1 MATIYSKVSTQITD
15 QQPDFIRSDH
25 PDFLAFL
32 KAYYEFLE
40 SAELK
45 LKDFGSV
52 DSILFEEGSTTY
64 MVLEDTNRYRTN
76 ESNNI
81 LVEDYDTVGGS
92 RVRSIGAFQNGETI
106 TGQTSK
112 ATATVRTEDVSNGSR
127 LFISSQNKF
136 QLNEQVVGQTSGAT
150 AYIVSYT
157 ANPVQN
163 VMQLLDYMDVDQTID
178 AFFTQFKEAFMRT
191 IPDNLATGL
200 NKRNILKN
208 IKDLYR
214 AKGTKK
220 GHELFFRILL
230 NEDANLYYPT
240 KDMLRVSDGKWSDD
254 TILRVYATNDTILM
268 EDSSASSG
276 DIFLIM
282 EDGSQILNEENVSG
296 TDLLTRLVGETIT
309 QDAVTDL
316 TILSGGAYFNQGYS
330 VIGKATA
337 VVDSA
342 FQYQLGGETITE
354 FVLNPG
360 SVSGTFVSGHTLSGT
375 DNTNSNLTISAK
387 SDSIVASAD
396 TSATNY
402 QTSQYFTTTDTVTIT
417 SDTGNDASAAIT
429 NVTAGKI
436 ENVIV
441 DAAGTGYEIGD
452 QLVVTN
458 TNTNGTALAGE
469 VSIVNGGFIPED
481 GTLTGEFRVTLES
494 GTSGGPGEILLEEST
509 FTYDTATGI
518 FNIGE
523 TITGKTSSATGT
535 VVLIQ
540 EDIKKVFYVPVTG
553 TFTLGETISGG
564 TSAKTVRILTNTVD
578 NHIANEDDRGM
589 ESTDRFIMEGETVQ
603 GDIYDGSVIVQ
614 ERATGSR
621 DITDV
626 RVTTIGYGYTSL
638 PTLTITSVQG
648 ANGSVKA
655 KGTGVGDIASI
666 NIINQGAHY
675 TDQESLLFDTTSNFL
690 TTLISGSF
698 TLNETVTGL
707 ASGATARFKSQDD
720 TTGII
725 KMDQLSATPFQTNE
739 VIRGNS
745 STKTAL
751 VNSYTKTNIPGKVGA
766 VVDRS
771 GKFVNE
777 DGFISDS
784 SKKIQDSY
792 YYQDY
797 SYVVKTASSITTW
810 RDDLLSTV
818 HPGGWA
824 VFGQVDIA
832 SRLSQLANIT
842 SISSLGPAYKI
853 IFQALFGMRLGTSTQ
868 GLINPSPMAEANE
881 PTDKQRLYDPALSI
895 TTGAAFTLYE
905 TITGGT
911 SGATGKVAIDAT
923 TDDGMRVL
931 TYVPVSGIF
940 QATETI
946 TGGGSGSTATVNAVY
961 GLRGQRDRTIT
972 GPIINYDYQIGLKGD
987 TNGSRPDYGTLDRF
1001 MFAESIQKTR
1011 TSTYTFRSHDVYTV
1025 GLPLSTL
1032 NGGINNSVNT
1042 ITVADGSVYPSAG
1055 TIQIGNELI
1064 DYTGKS
1070 SNDLT
1075 GCTRGAHSTSAASHL
1090 TGVNVLSI
1098 RWALKQDKS
1107 AGFRIQDWATDYNGT
1122 SITIGAIT
1130 EFPGRRNNISPPTE
1144 ITLYKT

>member
-1 MATIYSKVSTQITD
+1 MATIYSKVSTQVTD
-15 QQPDFIRSDH
+15 QQPDFVKSDH

-52 DSILFEEGSTTY
+52 DSIIFEEGSTTY
-64 MVLEDTNRYRTN
+64 MIYEDVNRYRPG
-76 ESNNI
+76 SSDNI
-81 LVEDYDTVGGS
+81 LLEDYDTVGGS
-92 RVRSIGAFQNGETI
+92 RIRSVGAFTNGETI

-112 ATATVRTEDVSNGSR
+112 ATATVRTEDVSSGQR
-127 LFISSQNKF
+127 LFISAQNKF
-136 QLNEQVVGQTSGAT
+136 VLGEQVVGADSGAT
-150 AYIVSYT
+150 ANIVSYT

-178 AFFTQFKEAFMRT
+178 AFFTQFKKAFMRT
-191 IPDNLATGL
+191 IPDSLATGI
-200 NKRNILKN
+200 NKRNLLKN

-220 GHELFFRILL
+220 GHQLFFRILL
-230 NEDANLYYPT
+230 NEDADLYYPT
-240 KDMLRVSDGKWSDD
+240 KDMLRVSDGNWSDD
-254 TILRVYATNDTILM
+254 TILRVYATNSTILM
-268 EDSSASSG
+268 EDASDSAG
-276 DIFLIM
+276 EIYILM
-282 EDGSQILNEENVSG
+282 EDGSQIINEENVSG
-296 TDLLTRLVGETIT
+296 IDDLTKLIGQTIT
-309 QDAVTDL
+309 QAAVTDL
-316 TILSGGAYFNQGYS
+316 TILSGGAYFNQGFS

-337 VVDSA
+337 VVDSV
-342 FQYQLGGETITE
+342 FQYQLSGETITE

-360 SVSGTFVSGHTLSGT
+360 SVDGTFVSGHTISGA
-375 DNTNSNLTISAK
+375 DNTNDNLTIRAK
-387 SDSIVASAD
+387 SDSIVASAN
-396 TSATNY
+396 TSASDY
-402 QTSQYFTTTDTVTIT
+402 QTSQYFTTADSVTIT
-417 SDTGNDASAAIT
+417 SDTGNDASASIT
-429 NVTAGKI
+429 SVTTGTI
-436 ENVIV
+436 EEIIV
-441 DAAGTGYEIGD
+441 DAGGTGYEIGD

-458 TNTNGTALAGE
+458 TSGTALAGE
-469 VSIVNGGFIPED
+469 ISIVNGGIIPED

-494 GTSGGPGEILLEEST
+494 GTPGAPGEMLLEESI
-509 FTYDTATGI
+509 FTYDTSTGV

-523 TITGKTSSATGT
+523 VVTGLTSGATGT
-535 VVLIQ
+535 V
-540 EDIKKVFYVPVTG
+540 IKVQTDVNKVFYKAGSG
-553 TFTLGETISGG
+553 TFTLGETLKGG
-564 TSAKTVRILTNTVD
+564 TSSYKARILTNTVD
-578 NHIANEDDRGM
+578 NYVSNEDDIGM
-589 ESTDRFIMEGETVQ
+589 ESTDRFIFEGETVR
-603 GDIYDGSVIVQ
+603 GDTYDGSVIVQ
-614 ERATGSR
+614 ERATGTR

-626 RVTTIGYGYTSL
+626 RVTTVGYGYSDL
-638 PTLTITSVQG
+638 PTISITSVQG

-690 TTLISGSF
+690 TTLISGTF
-698 TLNETVTGL
+698 TLDETVTGL

-725 KMDQLSATPFQTNE
+725 KMDQLSATPFQANE

-771 GKFVNE
+771 GKFINE

-797 SYVVKTASSITTW
+797 SYVVKTASSIITW

-832 SRLSQLANIT
+832 SKLTQLANIT

-905 TITGGT
+905 TITGSA

-987 TNGSRPDYGTLDRF
+987 TNGSRPDYGTLNRF
-1001 MFAESIQKTR
+1001 MFAESMQKTR
-1011 TSTYTFRSHDVYTV
+1011 TQTYTFRSHAVYAV

-1032 NGGINNSVNT
+1032 NGGINDSVNT

-1075 GCTRGAHSTSAASHL
+1075 GCSRGQHSTSAASHL

-1098 RWALKQDKS
+1098 RWAMKQDKS

>member
-1 MATIYSKVSTQITD
+1 MATIYSKVSTQVVD
-15 QQPDFIRSDH
+15 QQPDFIKSDH

-52 DSILFEEGSTTY
+52 DSIIFEEGSTTFMTY
-64 MVLEDTNRYRTN
+64 EDVNRYRQG
-76 ESNNI
+76 SSDNI
-81 LVEDYDTVGGS
+81 LLEDYDEVGGG
-92 RVRSIGAFQNGETI
+92 RIRSIGAFTNGETI

-112 ATATVRTEDVSNGSR
+112 ATATVRTEDVHGNSR
-127 LFISSQNKF
+127 LFISAQNKF
-136 QLNEQVVGQTSGAT
+136 QLGEQVVGADSGAT

-191 IPDNLATGL
+191 IPDSLTTGL
-200 NKRNILKN
+200 NKRNLLKN

-220 GHELFFRILL
+220 GHQLFFRILL
-230 NEDANLYYPT
+230 NEDADLYYPT
-240 KDMLRVSDGKWSDD
+240 KDMLRVSDGNWSDD
-254 TILRVYATNDTILM
+254 TILRVYATNSTILM
-268 EDSSASSG
+268 EDASDSAG
-276 DIFLIM
+276 EIFILM
-282 EDGSQILNEENVSG
+282 EDGSQIINEENVSG
-296 TDLLTRLVGETIT
+296 IDDLTKLTGQTIT
-309 QDAVTDL
+309 QNAVVDFS
-316 TILSGGAYFNQGYS
+316 ILSGGAYFNQGYS
-330 VIGKATA
+330 VINKATA
-337 VVDSA
+337 VVDSV
-342 FQYQLGGETITE
+342 FQYQLSGETITE

-360 SVSGTFVSGHTLSGT
+360 SVDGTFVAGHTISGA
-375 DNTNSNLTISAK
+375 DNTNENLTIRAK
-387 SDSIVASAD
+387 SDSIVASAN
-396 TSATNY
+396 TSASDY
-402 QTSQYFTTTDTVTIT
+402 QTSQYFTTADTLTVT

-429 NVTAGKI
+429 SVTTGTI
-436 ENVIV
+436 EEIIV
-441 DAAGTGYEIGD
+441 DAGGTGYEIGD

-458 TNTNGTALAGE
+458 TSGTALAGE
-469 VSIVNGGFIPED
+469 ISIVNGGIIPED
-481 GTLTGEFRVTLES
+481 GTLTGEFRVTLED
-494 GTSGGPGEILLEEST
+494 GTTGAPGEILLEESI
-509 FTYDTATGI
+509 FTYDTSTGV

-523 TITGKTSSATGT
+523 VVTGLTSGATGT
-535 VVLIQ
+535 VIEVQ
-540 EDIKKVFYVPVTG
+540 TDVNKVFYKTGSG
-553 TFTLGETISGG
+553 TFTLGETLKGG
-564 TSAKTVRILTNTVD
+564 TSSFKARILTDTVD
-578 NHIANEDDRGM
+578 NYVSNEDDIGM
-589 ESTDRFIMEGETVQ
+589 ESTDRFIFEGETVR
-603 GDIYDGSVIVQ
+603 GDTYDGAVIVQ
-614 ERATGSR
+614 ERDTGTR

-638 PTLTITSVQG
+638 PTITITSTQG
-648 ANGSVKA
+648 ADGSVKA

-666 NIINQGAHY
+666 NIINQGTHY

-690 TTLISGSF
+690 TTLISGAF
-698 TLNETVTGL
+698 ILDETVTGL
-707 ASGATARFKSQDD
+707 ASGATARFKAQDNA
-720 TTGII
+720 TGII
-725 KMDQLSATPFQTNE
+725 KMDQLSATPFQENE

-766 VVDRS
+766 VVDRT
-771 GKFVNE
+771 GKFINE

-797 SYVVKTASSITTW
+797 SYVVKTATSIVNW

-832 SRLSQLANIT
+832 SKLTQLANIT
-842 SISSLGPAYKI
+842 SVSGLGPAYKI
-853 IFQALFGMRLGTSTQ
+853 IFQALFGMRLGTTAQSP
-868 GLINPSPMAEANE
+868 INPAPMAEANE

-905 TITGGT
+905 TITGSV
-911 SGATGKVAIDAT
+911 SGATGKVAIDET
-923 TDDGMRVL
+923 TDDGMRLL

-961 GLRGQRDRTIT
+961 GLRGKRDRTLHIAPIEYTIQPGYYT
-972 GPIINYDYQIGLKGD
+972 GKG
-987 TNGSRPDYGTLDRF
+987 TNGSRPDYGTLERF
-1001 MFAESIQKTR
+1001 MFAESMQKSQ

-1032 NGGINNSVNT
+1032 NGGINDSVNT

-1055 TIQIGNELI
+1055 TIQIGDELI

-1075 GCTRGAHSTSAASHL
+1075 GCSRGQHSTSPATHL

-1098 RWALKQDKS
+1098 RWAMKQDGVS
-1107 AGFRIQDWATDYNGT
+1107 GFRVQDWATDHAGT
-1122 SITIGAIT
+1122 ALTIGDFST
-1130 EFPGRRNNISPPTE
+1130 YPTRKNNISPPTE

>member
-1 MATIYSKVSTQITD
+1 MATIYSKVSTQVTD
-15 QQPDFIRSDH
+15 QQPDFVKSDH

-52 DSILFEEGSTTY
+52 DSIIFEEGSTTY
-64 MVLEDTNRYRTN
+64 MTYEDVNRYRPG
-76 ESNNI
+76 SSDNI
-81 LVEDYDTVGGS
+81 LLEDYDTVGGS
-92 RVRSIGAFQNGETI
+92 RIRSVGAFTNGETI

-112 ATATVRTEDVSNGSR
+112 ATATVRTEDVSSGQR
-127 LFISSQNKF
+127 LFISAQNKF
-136 QLNEQVVGQTSGAT
+136 VLGEQVVGADSGAT
-150 AYIVSYT
+150 ANIVSYT

-178 AFFTQFKEAFMRT
+178 AFFTQFKKAFMRT
-191 IPDNLATGL
+191 IPDSLATGI
-200 NKRNILKN
+200 NKRNLLKN

-220 GHELFFRILL
+220 GHQLFFRILL
-230 NEDANLYYPT
+230 NEDADLYYPT
-240 KDMLRVSDGKWSDD
+240 KDMLRVSDGNWSDD
-254 TILRVYATNDTILM
+254 TILRVYATNSTILM
-268 EDSSASSG
+268 EDASDSAG
-276 DIFLIM
+276 EIYILM
-282 EDGSQILNEENVSG
+282 EDGSQIINEENVSG
-296 TDLLTRLVGETIT
+296 IDDLTKLIGQTIT
-309 QDAVTDL
+309 QAAVTDL
-316 TILSGGAYFNQGYS
+316 TILSGGAYFNQGFS

-337 VVDSA
+337 VVDSV
-342 FQYQLGGETITE
+342 FQYQLSGETITE

-360 SVSGTFVSGHTLSGT
+360 SVDGTFVSGHTISGA
-375 DNTNSNLTISAK
+375 DNTNDNLTIRAK
-387 SDSIVASAD
+387 SDSIVASAN
-396 TSATNY
+396 TSASDY
-402 QTSQYFTTTDTVTIT
+402 QTSQYFTTADSVTIT
-417 SDTGNDASAAIT
+417 SDTGNDASASIT
-429 NVTAGKI
+429 SVTTGTI
-436 ENVIV
+436 EEIIV
-441 DAAGTGYEIGD
+441 DAGGTGYEIGD

-458 TNTNGTALAGE
+458 TSGTALAGE
-469 VSIVNGGFIPED
+469 ISIVNGGIIPED

-494 GTSGGPGEILLEEST
+494 GTPGAPGEMLLEESI
-509 FTYDTATGI
+509 FTYDTSTGV

-523 TITGKTSSATGT
+523 VVTGLTSGATGT
-535 VVLIQ
+535 V
-540 EDIKKVFYVPVTG
+540 IKVQTDVNKVFYKAGSG
-553 TFTLGETISGG
+553 TFTLGETLKGG
-564 TSAKTVRILTNTVD
+564 TSSYKARILTNTVD
-578 NHIANEDDRGM
+578 NYVSNEDDIGM
-589 ESTDRFIMEGETVQ
+589 ESTDRFIFEGETVR
-603 GDIYDGSVIVQ
+603 GDTYDGSVIVQ
-614 ERATGSR
+614 ERATGTR

-626 RVTTIGYGYTSL
+626 RVTTVGYGYSDL
-638 PTLTITSVQG
+638 PTISITSVQG

-690 TTLISGSF
+690 TTLISGTF
-698 TLNETVTGL
+698 TLDETVTGL

-725 KMDQLSATPFQTNE
+725 KMDQLSATPFQANE

-771 GKFVNE
+771 GKFINE

-797 SYVVKTASSITTW
+797 SYVVKTASSIITW

-832 SRLSQLANIT
+832 SKLTQLANIT

-853 IFQALFGMRLGTSTQ
+853 IFQALFGMRLGTTDQSP
-868 GLINPSPMAEANE
+868 INPSPMAEANE

-905 TITGGT
+905 TITGSV

-987 TNGSRPDYGTLDRF
+987 TNGSRPDYGTLNRF
-1001 MFAESIQKTR
+1001 MFAESMQKTR
-1011 TSTYTFRSHDVYTV
+1011 TQTYTFRSHAVYAV

-1032 NGGINNSVNT
+1032 NGGINDSVNT

-1075 GCTRGAHSTSAASHL
+1075 GCSRGQHSTSAASHL

-1098 RWALKQDKS
+1098 RWAMKQDKS

>member
-1 MATIYSKVSTQITD
+1 MATIYSKVSTQVTE
-15 QQPDFIRSDH
+15 QQPDFIKSDH

-52 DSILFEEGSTTY
+52 DSIIYEEGSTTFIV
-64 MVLEDTNRYRTN
+64 MEDTNRYRTDQ
-76 ESNNI
+76 SNNF
-81 LVEDYDTVGGS
+81 LLEDYDVVGGS
-92 RVRSIGAFQNGETI
+92 RIRTIGAFQNGETI

-112 ATATVRTEDVSNGSR
+112 ATAVVRTEDVNNGSR

-136 QLNEQVVGQTSGAT
+136 QLNEQVVGATSGAT

-178 AFFTQFKEAFMRT
+178 AFFIQFKEAFMRT
-191 IPDNLATGL
+191 IPDSLATGL

-220 GHELFFRILL
+220 GHQLFFRILL
-230 NEDANLYYPT
+230 NEDADLYYPT
-240 KDMLRVSDGKWSDD
+240 RDMLRVSDGNWSDD
-254 TILRVYATNDTILM
+254 TILRVYSTNTTISM
-268 EDSSASSG
+268 EDASDSTG
-276 DIFLIM
+276 EIYILM
-282 EDGSQILNEENVSG
+282 EDGSQILTEDTVSG
-296 TDLLTRLVGETIT
+296 TDILTRLVGQEIT
-309 QDAVTDL
+309 QNAVIDFS
-316 TILSGGAYFNQGYS
+316 ILSGGAYNNLGYS

-360 SVSGTFVSGHTLSGT
+360 SVSGTFVSGHTISGT

-387 SDSIVASAD
+387 SDSIVASAN
-396 TSATNY
+396 TSASDY
-402 QTSQYFTTTDTVTIT
+402 QTSQYFATTDTVTVS

-429 NVTAGKI
+429 NVTAGTI
-436 ENVIV
+436 NNIIV

-458 TNTNGTALAGE
+458 TNTNGTGLAGE
-469 VSIVNGGFIPED
+469 VSIVNGGFVPET

-494 GTSGGPGEILLEEST
+494 GTTGGPGEILLEESI

-523 TITGKTSSATGT
+523 TITGQTSGATGT
-535 VVLIQ
+535 VILIQ
-540 EDIKKVFYVPVTG
+540 EDIKKVFYKPGTG
-553 TFTLGETISGG
+553 TFTLGETITGG
-564 TSAKTVRILTNTVD
+564 TSAKTVRLLTNTAD
-578 NHIANEDDRGM
+578 NFVANEDDRGM
-589 ESTDRFIMEGETVQ
+589 ESIDRFIMEGETVQ

-626 RVTTIGYGYTSL
+626 RVSSVGYGYTSL
-638 PTLTITSVQG
+638 PTLAITSTQG
-648 ANGSVKA
+648 ADGTVKA
-655 KGTGVGDIASI
+655 KGTGIGDIASI

-675 TDQESLLFDTTSNFL
+675 SDEASLKFDVTSNFL
-690 TTLISGSF
+690 CTRITGSF
-698 TLNETVTGL
+698 VLNETVTGL
-707 ASGATARFKSQDD
+707 ASGATARFKAQDN
-720 TTGII
+720 TTGVI

-739 VIRGNS
+739 VILGGS

-751 VNSYTKTNIPGKVGA
+751 VNSYVKTNIPGAVGA

-771 GKFVNE
+771 GRFVNE

-797 SYVVKTASSITTW
+797 SYVVKTATSIVNW

-832 SRLSQLANIT
+832 SKLTQLANIT
-842 SISSLGPAYKI
+842 SISALGPAYKI
-853 IFQALFGMRLGTSTQ
+853 IWQALFGMRLGTTTQ
-868 GLINPSPMAEANE
+868 TPINPSPMDEANE
-881 PTDKQRLYDPALSI
+881 PADKARMYNPAMKVASGTAYAAGNTL
-895 TTGAAFTLYE
+895 TGN
-905 TITGGT
+905 T
-911 SGATGKVAIDAT
+911 SNATGKVITDTT
-923 TDDGMRVL
+923 TDAGIRIIE
-931 TYVPVSGIF
+931 YVPLTGIF
-940 QATETI
+940 QAAETI
-946 TGGGSGSTATVNAVY
+946 TNGSVTATTVAIY
-961 GLRGQRDRTIT
+961 GLRGVRDRTLT
-972 GPIINYDYQIGLKGD
+972 REFSLDLQLQTSGLGLGPTYDNFTD
-987 TNGSRPDYGTLDRF
+987 F
-1001 MFAESIQKTR
+1001 MFGGSMFESNADTM
-1011 TSTYTFRSHDVYTV
+1011 TFRSHKVYAV
-1025 GLPLSTL
+1025 QIPYSTL
-1032 NGGINNSVNT
+1032 NGNINAAVTT
-1042 ITVADGSVYPSAG
+1042 IAVTSATNYPTAG
-1055 TIQIGNELI
+1055 TIQIGSELI

-1070 SNDLT
+1070 TNNLT
-1075 GCTRGAHSTSAASHL
+1075 GCTRGAHSTTAASHTSGARL
-1090 TGVNVLSI
+1090 DSV
-1098 RWALKQDKS
+1098 RWGIDQDQS
-1107 AGFRIQDWATDYNGT
+1107 SGYRIMDWAKDYQGTDI
-1122 SITIGAIT
+1122 SIADFTNY
-1130 EFPGRRNNISPPTE
+1130 PKRKNNITPPTE

>member
-1 MATIYSKVSTQITD
+1 MATIYSKVSTQVTD

-64 MVLEDTNRYRTN
+64 MILEDTNRYRTN

-150 AYIVSYT
+150 ANIVSYT

-200 NKRNILKN
+200 NKRNLLKN

-230 NEDANLYYPT
+230 NEDADLYYPT

-268 EDSSASSG
+268 EDSSASNG

-360 SVSGTFVSGHTLSGT
+360 SVSGTFVSGQTLSGT

-387 SDSIVASAD
+387 SDSIVAAAD

-402 QTSQYFTTTDTVTIT
+402 QTSQYFTTTDTVTVT

-452 QLVVTN
+452 QLIVTN

-469 VSIVNGGFIPED
+469 VSIVNGGFVPET
-481 GTLTGEFRVTLES
+481 GTLTGQFRVTLES

-523 TITGKTSSATGT
+523 TITGKTSGSTGT

-540 EDIKKVFYVPVTG
+540 EDVKKVFYVPGTG

-578 NHIANEDDRGM
+578 NHIANEDDLGM
-589 ESTDRFIMEGETVQ
+589 ESTNRFIMEGETVQ

-614 ERATGSR
+614 EKDTGNG

-626 RVTTIGYGYTSL
+626 RVTTLGYGYTSL
-638 PTLTITSVQG
+638 PTISITSSQG
-648 ANGSVKA
+648 AGGTVKA

-675 TDQESLLFDTTSNFL
+675 SDAASLKFDTTSNFL
-690 TTLISGSF
+690 VTQISGSF
-698 TLNETVTGL
+698 TLNETVIGL
-707 ASGATARFKSQDD
+707 ASGATARFKSQDNA
-720 TTGII
+720 TGII
-725 KMDQLSATPFQTNE
+725 KMDQLSATPFQENE
-739 VIRGNS
+739 GIRGLS
-745 STKTAL
+745 SSKIAL
-751 VNSYTKTNIPGKVGA
+751 VNSYVETNIPGKLGA

-797 SYVVKTASSITTW
+797 SYVVKTATSIANW

-842 SISSLGPAYKI
+842 SISSLGPAYKLI
-853 IFQALFGMRLGTSTQ
+853 WSALFGMRLGTTDQ
-868 GLINPSPMAEANE
+868 VPINPSPMAEANE
-881 PTDKQRLYDPALSI
+881 PNKDRLYDPALAVS
-895 TTGAAFTLYE
+895 TGAAFTLYE

-911 SGATGKVAIDAT
+911 SGATGKVAIEETNDA
-923 TDDGMRVL
+923 GLRII
-931 TYVPVSGIF
+931 TYVALTGIF

-946 TGGGSGSTATVNAVY
+946 TGSSSSVTATVNAVY
-961 GLRGQRDRTIT
+961 GLRGKRDRTLNHVMDIE
-972 GPIINYDYQIGLKGD
+972 YQFGLRGD
-987 TNGSRPDYGTLDRF
+987 TSGSRPDYGTLNRF

-1011 TSTYTFRSHDVYTV
+1011 TSTYTFRSHAVYTA

-1032 NGGINNSVNT
+1032 NGGINNAVTT

-1055 TIQIGNELI
+1055 TIQIGDELI

-1070 SNDLT
+1070 SNNLT

-1098 RWALKQDKS
+1098 RWAMKQDGVP
-1107 AGFRIQDWATDYNGT
+1107 GFRLQDWATDYKGT
-1122 SITIGAIT
+1122 VLTIGDIT
-1130 EFPGRRNNISPPTE
+1130 DYPQRKNNISPPTE
-1144 ITLYKT
+1144 VTLYKT

>member
-1 MATIYSKVSTQITD
+1 MATIYSKVSTQVTD
-15 QQPDFIRSDH
+15 QQPDFVKSDH

-52 DSILFEEGSTTY
+52 DSIIFEEGFTTFMTY
-64 MVLEDTNRYRTN
+64 EDVNRYRPG
-76 ESNNI
+76 SSDNI
-81 LVEDYDTVGGS
+81 LLEDYDTVGGS
-92 RVRSIGAFQNGETI
+92 RIRSVGAFTNGETI

-112 ATATVRTEDVSNGSR
+112 ATATIRTEDISSGER
-127 LFISSQNKF
+127 LFISAQNKF
-136 QLNEQVVGQTSGAT
+136 VLGEQVVGADSGAT
-150 AYIVSYT
+150 ANIVSYT

-178 AFFTQFKEAFMRT
+178 AFFTQFKKAFMRT
-191 IPDNLATGL
+191 IPDSLATGI
-200 NKRNILKN
+200 NKRNLLKN

-220 GHELFFRILL
+220 GHQLFFRILL
-230 NEDANLYYPT
+230 NEDADLYYPT
-240 KDMLRVSDGKWSDD
+240 KDMLRVSDGTWSDD
-254 TILRVYATNDTILM
+254 TIIRVYATNSTIRM
-268 EDSSASSG
+268 EDSSDSAG
-276 DIFLIM
+276 EIFLLM
-282 EDGSQILNEENVSG
+282 EDGSQIILEDNVNG
-296 TDLLTRLVGETIT
+296 TDDLRKLVGQTIT
-309 QDAVTDL
+309 QNAVVDFS
-316 TILSGGAYFNQGYS
+316 ILSGGAYFNQGFS
-330 VIGKATA
+330 IINKATA
-337 VVDSA
+337 VVDSI
-342 FQYQLGGETITE
+342 FQYQLSGETITE

-360 SVSGTFVSGHTLSGT
+360 SVDGTFVSGHTISGA
-375 DNTNSNLTISAK
+375 DNTNEDLTIRAK
-387 SDSIVASAD
+387 SNSIVASAD
-396 TSATNY
+396 TGAATY
-402 QTSQYFTTTDTVTIT
+402 QTGQYYSTTDSVTVV
-417 SDTGNDASAAIT
+417 SDTGNDASVAIEA
-429 NVTAGKI
+429 VTAGSI
-436 ENVIV
+436 ENIIV
-441 DAAGTGYEIGD
+441 DAAGTGYEIGE
-452 QLVVTN
+452 QLVIN
-458 TNTNGTALAGE
+458 NSNTNGTGLAGE
-469 VSIVNGGFIPED
+469 ISIVNGGIIPEN
-481 GTLTGEFRVTLES
+481 GTLTGEFRVTLED
-494 GTSGGPGEILLEEST
+494 GTTGAPGEILLEEST
-509 FTYDTATGI
+509 FTYDTDSGV

-523 TITGKTSSATGT
+523 TITGGTSSATGVVINVQLDTKT
-535 VVLIQ
+535 VVY
-540 EDIKKVFYVPVTG
+540 KAGTG
-553 TFTLGETISGG
+553 SFTLGETITGA

-578 NHIANEDDRGM
+578 NHVANEEDRGM
-589 ESTDRFIMEGETVQ
+589 ESTDRFILEGETTR

-626 RVTTIGYGYTSL
+626 RVTSLGYGYTSL
-638 PTLTITSVQG
+638 PTITITTVQG
-648 ANGSVKA
+648 TNGSVKA
-655 KGTGVGDIASI
+655 KGTGVGDVASI

-690 TTLISGSF
+690 TTLISGTF
-698 TLNETVTGL
+698 TLDETVTGL

-725 KMDQLSATPFQTNE
+725 KMDQLSATPFQANE

-771 GKFVNE
+771 GKFINE

-784 SKKIQDSY
+784 SKRIQDSY

-797 SYVVKTASSITTW
+797 SYVVKTATSITSW

-842 SISSLGPAYKI
+842 SVSGLGPAYKI

-987 TNGSRPDYGTLDRF
+987 TNGSRPDYGTLNRF

-1011 TSTYTFRSHDVYTV
+1011 TQTYTFRSHAVYAV

-1032 NGGINNSVNT
+1032 NGGINDSVNT
-1042 ITVADGSVYPSAG
+1042 ITVTDGSVYPSAG

-1075 GCTRGAHSTSAASHL
+1075 GCTRGQHSTSAASHL

>member
-1 MATIYSKVSTQITD
+1 MATIYSKVSTQVVD

-52 DSILFEEGSTTY
+52 DSIIFEEGSTTY
-64 MVLEDTNRYRTN
+64 MILEDTNRYRQG
-76 ESNNI
+76 SSDNI
-81 LVEDYDTVGGS
+81 LLEDYDEVGGG
-92 RVRSIGAFQNGETI
+92 RIRSIGSFTNGETI

-112 ATATVRTEDVSNGSR
+112 ATATVRTEDVHGNSR
-127 LFISSQNKF
+127 LFISAQNKF
-136 QLNEQVVGQTSGAT
+136 QLGEQIVGATSGAT

-191 IPDNLATGL
+191 IPDSLATGL
-200 NKRNILKN
+200 NKRNLLKN

-220 GHELFFRILL
+220 GHQLFFRILL
-230 NEDANLYYPT
+230 NEDADLYYPT
-240 KDMLRVSDGKWSDD
+240 KDMLRVSDGTWSDD
-254 TILRVYATNDTILM
+254 TILRVYANNDTIRM
-268 EDSSASSG
+268 ENSSDANG
-276 DIFLIM
+276 EIYILM
-282 EDGSQILNEENVSG
+282 EDGSQILTEDSVSG
-296 TDLLTRLVGETIT
+296 IDDLTKLTGQTIT
-309 QDAVTDL
+309 QAAVTDL
-316 TILSGGAYFNQGYS
+316 SILSGGAYFNQGFS

-337 VVDSA
+337 VVDSV
-342 FQYQLGGETITE
+342 FQYQLSGETVTE

-360 SVSGTFVSGHTLSGT
+360 SVDGTFVGGHTISGT
-375 DNTNSNLTISAK
+375 DNTNENLTIRAK
-387 SDSIVASAD
+387 TDTILASAD
-396 TSATNY
+396 TGAATY
-402 QTSQYFTTTDTVTIT
+402 QTGQYYSTTDSVTIT
-417 SDTGNDASAAIT
+417 SDSGNDGSAAIEA
-429 NVTAGKI
+429 VTAGTI
-436 ENVIV
+436 ENIIV

-452 QLVVTN
+452 QLVIDN
-458 TNTNGTALAGE
+458 TNTNGAALAGE

-481 GTLTGEFRVTLES
+481 GTLTGEFRVTLED
-494 GTSGGPGEILLEEST
+494 GTTGGPGEILLEEST
-509 FTYDTATGI
+509 FTYDTASGV
-518 FNIGE
+518 FNVGE
-523 TITGKTSSATGT
+523 TITGGTSDATGVVISVQLDNKT
-535 VVLIQ
+535 VVY
-540 EDIKKVFYVPVTG
+540 KAGTG
-553 TFTLGETISGG
+553 SFTLGETITGA

-578 NHIANEDDRGM
+578 NHVANEEDRGM
-589 ESTDRFIMEGETVQ
+589 ESTDRFILEGETVR
-603 GDIYDGSVIVQ
+603 GDTYDGAVIVQ
-614 ERATGSR
+614 EKDTGNG

-638 PTLTITSVQG
+638 PTITITSSQG
-648 ANGSVKA
+648 TNGSVKA

-690 TTLISGSF
+690 VTRITGAF
-698 TLNETVTGL
+698 TLDETVTGL

-720 TTGII
+720 GTGII
-725 KMDQLSATPFQTNE
+725 KMDQLSATPFQKND
-739 VIRGNS
+739 VLLGALS
-745 STKTAL
+745 GKTAL
-751 VNSYTKTNIPGKVGA
+751 LDSYVKTNIPGKAGV

-771 GKFVNE
+771 GRFINE

-797 SYVVKTASSITTW
+797 SYVVKTATSITDW

-842 SISSLGPAYKI
+842 SISALGPAYKI
-853 IFQALFGMRLGTSTQ
+853 IWQALFGMRLGTVDQ
-868 GLINPSPMAEANE
+868 VPLNPSPMDEANE
-881 PTDKQRLYDPALSI
+881 PAGKERLYDPALSI
-895 TTGAAFTLYE
+895 TSGSSFTLYE

-911 SGATGKVAIDAT
+911 SGATGKVAKEETSDA
-923 TDDGMRVL
+923 GIRIL

-940 QATETI
+940 EATETI

-961 GLRGQRDRTIT
+961 GLRGKRDRTLNQVVDI
-972 GPIINYDYQIGLKGD
+972 DYQLQTTNLGLGV
-987 TNGSRPDYGTLDRF
+987 TLDNLTDF
-1001 MFAESIQKTR
+1001 MFAKSMTESNADTM
-1011 TSTYTFRSHDVYTV
+1011 TFRSHNVYAV
-1025 GLPLSTL
+1025 QIPFSTL
-1032 NGGINNSVNT
+1032 NGNINDSVTT
-1042 ITVADGSVYPSAG
+1042 ITVTDATDYPTSG
-1055 TIQIGNELI
+1055 TIQIGSELI

-1075 GCTRGAHSTSAASHL
+1075 GCTRGAHSTTAASHTSGDRL
-1090 TGVNVLSI
+1090 DSV
-1098 RWALKQDKS
+1098 RWGIDQDQSSGYRIMDWTKDYQGTAL
-1107 AGFRIQDWATDYNGT
+1107 
-1122 SITIGAIT
+1122 TIGDFANY
-1130 EFPGRRNNISPPTE
+1130 PKRRNNITPPTE
-1144 ITLYKT
+1144 VTIYKT